1 MRQDYHVLLHN
12 GDAEEAVLG
21 ALLVNNEN
29 YYRADGL
36 LREELF
42 WGAKNKSLYHCI
54 ETLILDEKIADI
66 ISVSQYYMAQK
77 EDSLWKPIEIVGVS
91 SKILTDATF
100 LQNVYL
106 LRELQLRRS
115 YWQFGQKLILSGID
129 MTVSVDEL
137 KQQLSEVL
145 SDTDAGIEPV
155 KSLAAVNGTLL
166 QRIDDNREGKNNTS
180 IPTGFK
186 MIDEVSGFQLTDL
199 NVIAAESSIGKTSLA
214 INISVN
220 AAERGIPVMYY
231 SLEMN
236 AMQLAS
242 RINASRLNLSS
253 STLQYKRLS
262 DAQYDEA
269 REVMRTTSKLP
280 ILFDDKATSS
290 FEAIDESIHR
300 NARKGKAKMFVID
313 YLQIL
318 CSTGKI
324 SNQEQFLGKVTRVL
338 KNTAKKENVC
348 VVLLSQLARDRED
361 PYPTTSR
368 LRGSGQITEASD
380 NVFFIYRPEMV
391 GKTTYKN
398 YPHVRDVTGTAEL
411 IWAKGRNAGT
421 RNCLVG
427 FDAMSTKFYDREFSV
442 MPQDNMGNTKAKK
455 DDLAFIPPEKGALP
469 F

>member
-1 MRQDYHVLLHN
+1 MKQDNHVLLHN
-12 GDAEEAVLG
+12 DDAEEAVLG

-36 LREELF
+36 LCEKLF

-54 ETLILDEKIADI
+54 ETLILNERIADI

-77 EDSLWKPIEIVGVS
+77 DATLWQPFEIVEVS
-91 SKILTDATF
+91 SKVVTDVTF

-115 YWQFGQKLILSGID
+115 YWKFGQKLILSGID

-137 KQQLSEVL
+137 KQQLSSIL
-145 SDTDAGIEPV
+145 SDTDTDIEPV
-155 KSLAAVNGTLL
+155 KSLATVNGSLL

-180 IPTGFK
+180 IPTGFR
-186 MIDEVSGFQLTDL
+186 MIDDVSGFQLTDL

-269 REVMRTTSKLP
+269 REAMRTTSKLP

-338 KNTAKKENVC
+338 KNTAKKRKRMCCFAIAVSKRQGRPLPNH
-348 VVLLSQLARDRED
+348 LK
-361 PYPTTSR
+361 
-368 LRGSGQITEASD
+368 ITRKRSD
-380 NVFFIYRPEMV
+380 NRSI
-391 GKTTYKN
+391 G
-398 YPHVRDVTGTAEL
+398 
-411 IWAKGRNAGT
+411 
-421 RNCLVG
+421 
-427 FDAMSTKFYDREFSV
+427 
-442 MPQDNMGNTKAKK
+442 
-455 DDLAFIPPEKGALP
+455 
-469 F
+469 